1 MHFVAL
7 ATDYDN
13 TLATDGRVVERTWSV
28 LEKQRQSGRQLLLVS
43 GRELAQDAKTVERE
57 ISLSPDESRG
67 RIRAAVEKWYTQPAN
82 PSLPPLRAA

>member
-28 LEKQRQSGRQLLLVS
+28 LEKLRQSRRQLLLVS
-43 GRELAQDAKTVERE
+43 GRELDDLKTM
-57 ISLSPDESRG
+57 
-67 RIRAAVEKWYTQPAN
+67 QPAN